1 MKPSSHILVVLSF
14 FCAFSLGFS
23 EHEEDFS
30 FNDCEKP
37 KDSDKSLGQKIK
49 RIQIPQLN
57 LFNTPLPE
65 AMKLLSAQSR
75 KLDSKETNPD
85 AKGVNIIVL
94 DQGAPA
100 PSLTI
105 KLNKMSLDKTLDFI
119 TEMVGWTY
127 EVRKDAIVV
136 MKEPR
141 GGLGFAQGLKLEFF
155 EVPQDIINRMT
166 GAGAGVPPDPFIGVP
181 KKIDP
186 SGKMKQYLTNAGV
199 IFDERK
205 GHRFI
210 FDGFQIIATHE
221 QEALDRIRAILLS
234 LDDKVTRQIETQF
247 KILEVPLG
255 ALGEALEKAI
265 GPRLTKGQGHV
276 QLESRLAGAIF
287 ADLKKMDGVVLKS
300 LPRLVVMDGQPA
312 SFETGEEMIYPTDFI
327 PPKPVASAGG
337 KPDQPFAPIPQFDT
351 VAPDDEQ
358 PGFRMVGT
366 RIELTARHEPKYDRV
381 TVELAKKI
389 TELKGFDEYG
399 AGTKVPKFW
408 AWRLNTSVILKR
420 SHAMIFRGPASDEK
434 REIIIFLE
442 AKAAR

>member
-1 MKPSSHILVVLSF
+1 MKPSSRVILILF
-14 FCAFSLGFS
+14 FFYAFSLGFS
-23 EHEEDFS
+23 EQKEDLCFIG
-30 FNDCEKP
+30 CEKP
-37 KDSDKSLGQKIK
+37 KDSDKSLEDKIK
-49 RIQIPQLN
+49 RIEIPQLN
-57 LFNTPLPE
+57 LFNTPLRE
-65 AMKLLSAQSR
+65 AMNLLSAQSR
-75 KLDSKETNPD
+75 KLDSKETIPD

-105 KLNKMSLDKTLDFI
+105 KLNQMSLEKTLDFI

-141 GGLGFAQGLKLEFF
+141 GGLGFPQGLKLEFF

-166 GAGAGVPPDPFIGVP
+166 GVGAGVPPDPFSGFP

-186 SGKMKQYLTNAGV
+186 SGKVKQYLTNAGV

-221 QEALDRIRAILLS
+221 QEALDSIRAILLG
-234 LDDKVTRQIETQF
+234 LDDKVAKQIEAQF

-255 ALGEALEKAI
+255 ALEKVLEKAF
-265 GPRLTKGQGHV
+265 GPRILMGQGHF
-276 QLESRLAGAIF
+276 QIESRLANATF
-287 ADLKKMDGVVLKS
+287 FELRKMDGFVLKS
-300 LPRLVVMDGQPA
+300 LPRLVAMDGLPA
-312 SFETGEEMIYPTDFI
+312 SFQIGEEVIYPTGFI
-327 PPKPVASAGG
+327 PPEPVASSDS

-366 RIELTARHEPKYDRV
+366 KIELTARHEPKYDRV
-381 TVELAKKI
+381 TVELAQKI
-389 TELKGFDEYG
+389 TESKGFEEYG

-408 AWRLNTSVILKR
+408 TWRLNTTVILKR
-420 SHAMIFRGPASDEK
+420 SHTMIFRGPASDEK

-442 AKAAR
+442 ASVIR